1 MSCRNLPASF
11 KTSYPQIE
19 KKAATAPP
27 FLFEILRAY
36 PVANRCCLAIVLPLI
51 WKWGEFRV
59 RRLSGKMFHAI
70 IGAALI
76 SGAASN
82 NIQAAPAPL
91 KLAPASKWHVDY
103 ADERC
108 RLARE
113 FGEGTSKTTLFLD
126 KYGPGESFRMVV
138 AGGPVKTDVA
148 QADLAV
154 RFGPTEQ
161 AQPLFFL
168 NGNLGESS
176 ALVFGGEIRIAGP
189 NPSEAAA
196 IKAKRHGDPWIE
208 LAPIAPERY
217 SAVRYLEFGKPLRKA
232 VQLETGSLKSAFAAL
247 DKCVD
252 DLVASWGVDVEK
264 HKALTRK
271 ATPTGNPA
279 KWVVSSDY
287 PAKMLQSGQQA
298 FVDFRLSVGV
308 DGKPTA
314 CQIQATTRPKEF
326 DDAVCQSLM
335 SRASFVPALDAAGQP
350 IASWWRSRVRFQLPG

>member
-1 MSCRNLPASF
+1 M
-11 KTSYPQIE
+11 
-19 KKAATAPP
+19 
-27 FLFEILRAY
+27 RAF
-36 PVANRCCLAIVLPLI
+36 VLLAV
-51 WKWGEFRV
+51 
-59 RRLSGKMFHAI
+59 
-70 IGAALI
+70 
-76 SGAASN
+76 AASSALMTN
-82 NIQAAPAPL
+82 PVQAAPEPL
-91 KLAPASKWHVDY
+91 KLAPTSKWHVDY

-252 DLVASWGVDVEK
+252 DLVASWGVDIEK
-264 HKALTRK
+264 HKTLSRN
-271 ATPTGNPA
+271 ATPTDNPG

-287 PAKMLQSGQQA
+287 PIKMLQAGQPA
-298 FVDFRLSVGV
+298 FVDFRLSVGA
-308 DGKPTA
+308 DGKPSG
-314 CQIQATTRPKEF
+314 CKIQATTRPKEF

-335 SRASFVPALDAAGQP
+335 RRASFLPALDASGQP